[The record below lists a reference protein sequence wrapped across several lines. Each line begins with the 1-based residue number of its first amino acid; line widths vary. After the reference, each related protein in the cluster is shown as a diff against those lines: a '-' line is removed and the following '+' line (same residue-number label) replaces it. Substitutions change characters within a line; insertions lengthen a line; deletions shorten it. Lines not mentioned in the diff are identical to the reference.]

1 MKKQLCWILAV
12 LLCGCSTGLK
22 TDENKANIVYAAAEY
37 CADDECTEK
46 VRVKYNDSE
55 IKKLEAYLDA
65 LPVMSDAK
73 QSGNIIAKL
82 VMQDDEG
89 MQYTIT
95 EDSRTKP
102 DGIGYYLNDLSQER
116 SLPVSRRTPS
126 AMARATGSDTAPYC
140 SSRSRGTPSTPALT
154 ALV

>member
-12 LLCGCSTGLK
+12 LLCGCSPVSE

-37 CADDECTEK
+37 CADDECSEK

-89 MQYTIT
+89 M
-95 EDSRTKP
+95 
-102 DGIGYYLNDLSQER
+102 
-116 SLPVSRRTPS
+116 
-126 AMARATGSDTAPYC
+126 
-140 SSRSRGTPSTPALT
+140 
-154 ALV
+154 